1 LTLRIPRSIALWI
14 VASLVT
20 AGIAVSFLESYRAL
34 YWWASRHQVTGRWA
48 AIWPIQIDA
57 FVAVGELALFVAL
70 VDLWK
75 VRHRSLPWLITA
87 GGLAVSIAGNVGHVV
102 THDVFTRLTAAVP
115 PVTAYVMLAAGLGLL
130 KRVVANQPAP
140 VAESEPAVF
149 RLPLPPEEL
158 VARHPNWN
166 VNHMRALTQLTEN
179 PKLTGR
185 DFAPMINTS
194 ERHAR
199 RILKEVREAA

>member
-1 LTLRIPRSIALWI
+1 MTLRVPRAVALW
-14 VASLVT
+14 VVSFLVT

-34 YWWASRHQVTGRWA
+34 YWWATRHAVTGVWA
-48 AIWPIQIDA
+48 MLWPIQIDA

-87 GGLAVSIAGNVGHVV
+87 GGLAVSIAGNVGHVA

-115 PVTAYVMLAAGLGLL
+115 PLTAYVMLAAGLGLL
-130 KRVVANQPAP
+130 KRVVANQQATEDTPEP
-140 VAESEPAVF
+140 VPRAI
-149 RLPLPPEEL
+149 LMPPEEL
-158 VARHPNWN
+158 VAAHPNWN
-166 VNHMRALTQLTEN
+166 VNHMRALTQLSEN
-179 PKLTGR
+179 PKLTGK